1 MRSDGDKYCLE
12 LAALP
17 PGICS
22 KKCFNHA
29 TILAEPQL
37 LATVGG
43 EQLMALSDFGWMPH
57 EGGLISAT
65 AEAEFRSADF
75 DNWTGVATAPDHP
88 ALRALVGALMGAG
101 PGASETG
108 WRQGDGCAQVIQRVG
123 LEPVRVSLRAGSG
136 EAAWREVCA
145 ITPLALD
152 VLTVLIDRF
161 EVDGG
166 GVRLVRCADILA
178 AKGCR
183 RRGEERHALEEQIGR
198 ELTRLGQISVGPA
211 EQPIFSVTPVGDQPT
226 SFVVSLDPLVRE
238 LWAAAPVRRLSRR
251 LLAFDH
257 RSNRGADVLAKKL
270 GIYLSLAIAN
280 GRPVVRSVR
289 ALLKAVGALHEVSG
303 GARGG
308 RIADRFEEALL
319 RLEENGLFAAAYR
332 GGSEPDPSRI
342 KGWVKRWL
350 DAELVI
356 EPRA

>member
-1 MRSDGDKYCLE
+1 
-12 LAALP
+12 
-17 PGICS
+17 
-22 KKCFNHA
+22 
-29 TILAEPQL
+29 
-37 LATVGG
+37 
-43 EQLMALSDFGWMPH
+43 MALSDFAWMPD
-57 EGGLISAT
+57 EGGLISAA
-65 AEAEFRSADF
+65 AEGVTHSAGF
-75 DNWTGVATAPDHP
+75 DDGAGVATAPDHP
-88 ALRALVGALMGAG
+88 ALRALVGALMCAG
-101 PGASETG
+101 PGAAAAG
-108 WRQGDGCAQVIQRVG
+108 WRQGEGCAQVIQRVG
-123 LEPVRVSLRAGSG
+123 LEPVRVSLRAESG

-166 GVRLVRCADILA
+166 EVRLVRCADILA

-183 RRGEERHALEEQIGR
+183 RWGEERHALEEQIGR
-198 ELTRLGQISVGPA
+198 ELARLGQITVGPA
-211 EQPIFSVTPVGDQPT
+211 EQPMFSVTPVGDQPT
-226 SFVVSLDPLVRE
+226 SFVVSLDPLVGE

-251 LLAFDH
+251 VLAFDH

-270 GIYLSLAIAN
+270 GIYFSLAIAN

-289 ALLKAVGALHEVSG
+289 GLLKAVGALHEVSG

-319 RLEENGLFAAAYR
+319 RLEESGLFAAVYR
-332 GGSEPDPSRI
+332 GASASDQPSRI

-356 EPRA
+356 EARA